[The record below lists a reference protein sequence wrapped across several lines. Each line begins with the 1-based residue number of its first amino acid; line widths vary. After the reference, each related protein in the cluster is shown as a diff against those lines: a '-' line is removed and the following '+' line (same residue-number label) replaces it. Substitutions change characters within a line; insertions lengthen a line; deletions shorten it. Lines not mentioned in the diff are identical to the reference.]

1 MLVASVGDRLIIRGH
16 RVGEPERD
24 AEIIEVRGPDGSPP
38 YLVRWSGTVTSRWS
52 SRVPMHSSD
61 TSNDRK
67 REEAPMQ
74 TISRLHRSGVG
85 VAPDR
90 TIADVAKLMN
100 SSGIGSIAV
109 LDGDRLVGFVTDRD
123 LVRRG
128 LARDLPVDARVD
140 SVMTSPVLTIA
151 ADAPLHDAVETLRPN
166 MPFDASPSS
175 MANAS
180 SA

>member
-1 MLVASVGDRLIIRGH
+1 
-16 RVGEPERD
+16 
-24 AEIIEVRGPDGSPP
+24 
-38 YLVRWSGTVTSRWS
+38 
-52 SRVPMHSSD
+52 
-61 TSNDRK
+61 
-67 REEAPMQ
+67 MQ

-109 LDGDRLVGFVTDRD
+109 LDEDRLVGFVTDRD

-128 LARDLPVDARVD
+128 LARDLPADARVD

-151 ADAPLHDAVETLRPN
+151 ADAPLHEAVETFAEHAVRRLAVVDGERFVGVISLDDLLLDLADDLRSLTAPLAAEV
-166 MPFDASPSS
+166 ASPQRDSPLPV
-175 MANAS
+175 AD
-180 SA
+180 